1 MGLTSVMAVLSFL
14 LCFVLLAFCNAGNDR
29 DPRPNPSAVVTAGKA
44 RLTVLTDRLVRMEW
58 GQTVDAAT
66 FTFIN
71 RNLPAPKY
79 QHTTETDTKGENLT
93 LITTESLKV

>member
-1 MGLTSVMAVLSFL
+1 MGLTSAMADLSFL
-14 LCFVLLAFCNAGNDR
+14 LCFVLLAICNAGN

-44 RLTVLTDRLVRMEW
+44 RFTVLTDRLVRMEW

-79 QHTTETDTKGENLT
+79 QHTTETDPKGENWT
-93 LITTESLKV
+93 VITTESLKV